1 MPGATDL
8 VARIRS
14 ALDAAGGDPARAA
27 AQRRYMRST
36 LPFRGLAVP
45 AVRAVVRQVVR
56 DVPSLSYAEWH
67 GAVLTLWDQAAF
79 REDRYAAVG
88 LARSRPGYA
97 RMVESLPLYRHLV
110 LTGAWWDLVDEI
122 ASHLVGAVLR
132 AHPATA
138 DTLRDWAREDSPWL
152 RRAAILSQ
160 LSSKDGTDRR
170 LLLDV
175 IEPNLADREFFI
187 RKAVG
192 WALRQYSR
200 VDDDAATWVR
210 RTVTGYGAG
219 LSPLSRREAL
229 R

>member
-1 MPGATDL
+1 MSGSADL
-8 VARIRS
+8 VARIRG

-27 AQRRYMRST
+27 AQQRYMRST

-45 AVRAVVRQVVR
+45 AVRAVVRQTVR
-56 DVPSLSYAEWH
+56 DSPPLTYAEWH
-67 GAVLTLWDQAAF
+67 SAVRALWDEATF

-88 LARSRPGYA
+88 LARSRPSYA
-97 RMVESLPLYRHLV
+97 RVPESLALYRHLV

-138 DTLRDWAREDSPWL
+138 DTLRGWAREDSLWL
-152 RRAAILSQ
+152 RRAAVLSQ

-175 IEPNLADREFFI
+175 VEPNLTDREFFI
-187 RKAVG
+187 RKAIG
-192 WALRQYSR
+192 WALRQYAH

-210 RTVTGYGAG
+210 QTVTAFGDR